1 MTTSLIALVRDHSGS
16 MNRIS
21 AGAMRDYNATIGAI
35 KAAAHAT
42 AQPTY
47 VSVCE
52 LGYEGT
58 TDVRTIIDHQ
68 PVDSLTPLPRYDAR
82 GGTPL
87 WDAVAHAVRQLQ
99 KHPLASDPSTAF
111 CVMITTDGRDEHSK
125 RETEHSIQ
133 RLMDELNGTDKWTF
147 VFRVPRAE
155 VPRLLRMGLPEGNL
169 LPWDQS
175 AASVTATQNATT
187 AAFTEYF
194 SGRAKGMTSTKRF
207 FADLSQVSVQDVR
220 QVLDNVGAEVTFLP
234 VAPHEHDKAIREFV
248 EDRTGGKLLK
258 GGAFYQLTK
267 GELKVQDYKLMAVRN
282 KKTGEVFASK
292 DANEIRGALGLPN
305 YSTKMSPADLGE
317 WDLFIQSTSTNRKV
331 VAGTDIMYWPSV
343 GKRFKE
349 GKSA

>member
-52 LGYEGT
+52 LGYEGS

-68 PVDSLTPLPRYDAR
+68 PVDALTPLSRYDAR

-87 WDAVAHAVRQLQ
+87 WDAVAHAIRQL
-99 KHPLASDPSTAF
+99 KSHPLASDPTTAF
-111 CVMITTDGRDEHSK
+111 CVMVTTDGRDEHSK
-125 RETEHSIQ
+125 RETERSIQ
-133 RLMDELNGTDKWTF
+133 ALMDDLNGTDRWTF
-147 VFRVPRAE
+147 VFRVPRNE
-155 VPRLLRMGLPEGNL
+155 VPRLLKMGLPEGNL
-169 LPWDQS
+169 LAWDQS

-194 SGRAKGMTSTKRF
+194 SGRSKGMTSTKRF
-207 FADLSQVSVQDVR
+207 FADLSQVSVKDVR
-220 QVLDNVGAEVTFLP
+220 QVLDDVRAEITFLP
-234 VAPHEHDKAIREFV
+234 VAPAEHDKAIREFI

-258 GGAFYQLTK
+258 GAAFYKLTR

-282 KKTGEVFASK
+282 QKTGEVFASK
-292 DANEIRGALGLPN
+292 DANQIRGVLGLPN
-305 YSTKMSPADLGE
+305 FSTKMSPSDLGE
-317 WDLFIQSTSTNRKV
+317 WDLFIQSTSVNRKV
-331 VAGTDIMYWPSV
+331 VAGTDVLYWPSV
-343 GKRFKE
+343 GKRFTE

>member
-16 MNRIS
+16 MRRIA
-21 AGAMRDYNATIGAI
+21 AGAMRDYNATISAI

-58 TDVRTIIDHQ
+58 TDVRTIIKQQ
-68 PVDSLTPLPRYDAR
+68 PVEALTPLTRYDAD

-87 WDAVAHAVRQLQ
+87 WDAVAHAVRELQ
-99 KHPLASDPSTAF
+99 SHPLANDPSTAF
-111 CVMITTDGRDEHSK
+111 CVMVTTDGRDEHSK
-125 RETEHSIQ
+125 RETERSIQ
-133 RLMDELNGTDKWTF
+133 RIMDDLNGSDRWTF
-147 VFRVPRAE
+147 VFRVPRNE
-155 VPRLLRMGLPEGNL
+155 VPRLLKMGLPEGNL

-175 AASVTATQNATT
+175 AASVAATQNATT

-194 SGRAKGMTSTKRF
+194 SGRSKGMTSTKRF

-234 VAPHEHDKAIREFV
+234 VSVSEHDEAIRDFV
-248 EDRTGGKLLK
+248 ERRTGGKLLK

-282 KKTGEVFASK
+282 QKTGEVFASK
-292 DANEIRGALGLPN
+292 DANEIRSALGLPSF
-305 YSTKMSPADLGE
+305 STKMSPADLGE